1 MNYYGRRRVYAL
13 AWGTVRTPPH
23 PSRDQIALPGV
34 LEALSDPT
42 RLAIALKLAQSR
54 DTDAETMCSEFL
66 CYGSK
71 TNLSYHF
78 AKLRKAGITRVRVAG
93 TRRFIS
99 LRWDDMDARFPG
111 LLASLLGAAK
121 REGQNFATPLAKRA
135 ARAVGRTRSPARRRS
150 AA

>member
-1 MNYYGRRRVYAL
+1 M
-13 AWGTVRTPPH
+13 RTPPH
-23 PSRDQIALPGV
+23 PTRDQIALPAV

-42 RLAIALKLAQSR
+42 RLAIALQLAQSR
-54 DTDAETMCSEFL
+54 DMDAETMCGEFL

-78 AKLRKAGITRVRVAG
+78 AKLRKAGLTRVRVAG

-121 REGQNFATPLAKRA
+121 RDGQNLAAQAGKRA
-135 ARAVGRTRSPARRRS
+135 RPANRARTAARRK
-150 AA
+150 AAA